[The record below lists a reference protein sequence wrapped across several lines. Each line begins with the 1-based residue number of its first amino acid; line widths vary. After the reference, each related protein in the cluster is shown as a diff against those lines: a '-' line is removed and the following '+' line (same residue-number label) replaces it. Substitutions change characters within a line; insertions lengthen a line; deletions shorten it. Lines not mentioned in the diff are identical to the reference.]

1 MGAIYSFLS
10 QIDPNWLIAVAGGVL
25 TVGRWLA
32 AKVRGEKTASAKDA
46 LWPIVEGLVVK
57 LAESEFVV
65 EKVRAALEKGAY
77 EGLGR
82 LGIKR
87 SPMIEGIV
95 AELVERGV
103 SEVRK
108 RVANRKAAQELPAQL
123 ESLAK
128 AAEAVKAATVAKPG
142 EVPVLGYTVEYVK
155 PAGQ

>member
-1 MGAIYSFLS
+1 MGAIFSYLS
-10 QIDPNWLIAVAGGVL
+10 QIDPNWLLAIAGGAL
-25 TVGRWLA
+25 TIGRWLS

-65 EKVRAALEKGAY
+65 DTVRKKLTIGAY
-77 EGLGR
+77 EGLAR
-82 LGIKR
+82 IGIKR

-95 AELVERGV
+95 SELVERGV

-108 RVANRKAAQELPAQL
+108 RVANRKAAAELPAQL
-123 ESLAK
+123 EALAK

-142 EVPVLGYTVEYVK
+142 EVPVLGLNIEYVK
-155 PAGQ
+155 PE